1 MNLQSLQI
9 EAFIL
14 LHGGGGEGDLV
25 PAEAGLHEAHHAAPE
40 PPPPPAQR
48 HPEQPVVTPE
58 LLDVLRDSD
67 GK

>member
-1 MNLQSLQI
+1 MNAQSLQI

-25 PAEAGLHEAHHAAPE
+25 RPEAGLHEAHHAAPE

-48 HPEQPVVTPE
+48 HPEQPVVPAE
-58 LLDVLRDSD
+58 LRDVLPDSD

>member
-1 MNLQSLQI
+1 MNLESLQI

-25 PAEAGLHEAHHAAPE
+25 LAEAGLHEAHHAAPE
-40 PPPPPAQR
+40 PPPPSAQR
-48 HPEQPVVTPE
+48 HPEQTVVPPE
-58 LLDVLRDSD
+58 LRDVLRDSD